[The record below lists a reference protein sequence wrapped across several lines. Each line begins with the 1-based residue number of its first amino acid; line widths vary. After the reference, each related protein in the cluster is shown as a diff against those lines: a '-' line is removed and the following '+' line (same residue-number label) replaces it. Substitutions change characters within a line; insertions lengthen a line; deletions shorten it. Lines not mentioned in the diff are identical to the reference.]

1 MTKKKLKFE
10 DFDAEKL
17 SANQQKKV
25 LGGNIPEE
33 EKDPVRGSGGNNN
46 GNG

>member
-10 DFDAEKL
+10 DFEVEKL
-17 SANQQKKV
+17 SKNQQKSV
-25 LGGNIPEE
+25 LGGTIPEE
-33 EKDPVRGSGGNNN
+33 EKEPIRGGTTN

>member
-10 DFDAEKL
+10 DFVVEKL
-17 SANQQKKV
+17 SENQQKKV
-25 LGGNIPEE
+25 LGGTIPEE
-33 EKDPVRGSGGNNN
+33 EKDPVRGGGQTN

>member
-10 DFDAEKL
+10 DFEVEKL
-17 SANQQKKV
+17 SANQQKNV
-25 LGGNIPEE
+25 FGGNIPEE
-33 EKDPVRGSGGNNN
+33 EKDPVRGPGGNGS